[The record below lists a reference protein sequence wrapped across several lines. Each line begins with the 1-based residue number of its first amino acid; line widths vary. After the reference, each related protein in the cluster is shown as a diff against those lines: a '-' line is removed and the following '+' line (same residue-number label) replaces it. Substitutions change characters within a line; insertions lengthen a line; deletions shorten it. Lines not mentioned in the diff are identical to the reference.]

1 VTANLRYLLDTNM
14 ITSLLRDPHGR
25 VAQRINV
32 VGEKSVCSSII
43 VASEMRY
50 GARKRGSA
58 RLSHHVDLILSAMEL
73 LPFEAPADE
82 FYARIRHDL
91 ERSGTPIGPNDMLI
105 AAQAMCHNLVV
116 VTAND
121 REFSRIHD
129 LEVENWLA

>member
-1 VTANLRYLLDTNM
+1 VTANPRYLLDTNM
-14 ITSLLRDPHGR
+14 ISALLRDPHGR

-32 VGEKSVCSSII
+32 VGEKSVCTSII
-43 VASEMRY
+43 VGSEMRY
-50 GARKRGSA
+50 GARKRRSA
-58 RLSHHVDLILSAMEL
+58 RLLHHVDLILSAMDL

-82 FYARIRHDL
+82 FYARIRDEL
-91 ERSGTPIGPNDMLI
+91 ERAGTLIGPNDMLI
-105 AAQAMCHNLVV
+105 AAQALCHNLVV

>member
-1 VTANLRYLLDTNM
+1 MCT
-14 ITSLLRDPHGR
+14 
-25 VAQRINV
+25 
-32 VGEKSVCSSII
+32 SII

-50 GARKRGSA
+50 GARKRRSA
-58 RLSHHVDLILSAMEL
+58 RLSQHVDLILSAMEL

-82 FYARIRHDL
+82 CYAQIRDEL

-105 AAQAMCHNLVV
+105 AAQALCHNLVV